1 MPDSSRLAAGLARLQ
16 GVLPHHALTRCAGW
30 LSHSR
35 LPPLKNAM
43 IRAFAWR
50 YGVRWQEAAGD
61 SPHDY
66 ASFNAFF
73 TRALQPGARPVTAG
87 ADTIVCPCD
96 GRISITGAIE
106 AGSLLQAKGRRY
118 SLAALL
124 ADSGDPA
131 AVYAGGHFA
140 TIYLAPGDYHRVHAP
155 VAATLQSIAHIP
167 GRLFPVGAASARH
180 IPGLF
185 ARNERLVLH
194 MIDTRGRPAA
204 LVLVGALLAGG
215 LETVFTGAIA
225 HRASGDF
232 RHYTVDNA
240 SATIQ
245 PGDELG
251 RFNFGSTVILV
262 TAAPDVEFES
272 GLNPGTP
279 VRMGQRLGRM

>member
-1 MPDSSRLAAGLARLQ
+1 MPNSSRLAAGLTRLQ
-16 GVLPHHALTRCAGW
+16 GLLPHHALTRSAGW
-30 LSHSR
+30 LSRCR

-50 YGVRWQEAAGD
+50 YGVRWQEAAAD
-61 SPHDY
+61 SPHAY
-66 ASFNAFF
+66 PSFNAFF
-73 TRALQPGARPVTAG
+73 TRALQPGARPVAAG

-96 GRISITGAIE
+96 GRISMTGSIQS
-106 AGSLLQAKGRRY
+106 GSLLQAKGRSY

-124 ADSGDPA
+124 ADDCAP
-131 AVYAGGHFA
+131 VYAGGHFV

-155 VAATLQSIAHIP
+155 LAATLQSIVHVP

-185 ARNERLVLH
+185 ARNERLVLRLT
-194 MIDTRGRPAA
+194 DARGRPAA

-215 LETVFTGAIA
+215 LESVFTGAIA
-225 HRASGDF
+225 HRARGDI
-232 RHYTVDNA
+232 RRYTVA
-240 SATIQ
+240 APSAPIQ

-262 TAAPDVEFES
+262 TAASHVVFVSALP
-272 GLNPGTP
+272 PGTP
-279 VRMGQRLGRM
+279 VRMGQALARL